1 MKSFFN
7 LLKTDLYRAI
17 LSPYFLLGTL
27 ASLLVLCMGG
37 VGMAEKTVPAVLAF
51 EHSYAFN
58 NVIDLLFL
66 SSTLAYAAQFASEW
80 QSGYY
85 RPVVMRSS
93 PTQYALS
100 KCAAT
105 GIAGGLSL
113 AAGALMFMLW
123 LCLSRNKLL
132 PDKGAIEVEV
142 FMFREPLRMGSI
154 ALFFLCYLYWLFL
167 VGLFFSILGLTV
179 SGWFPNQYV
188 ACASP
193 FVAGFLINKVFQAI
207 KPTPPNWVNP
217 VLLAAS
223 RTFTFSTIPT
233 LLLGTGIFLLYSLI
247 CVFFFTRTVKRRIAN
262 G

>member
-113 AAGALMFMLW
+113 ARL
-123 LCLSRNKLL
+123 
-132 PDKGAIEVEV
+132 
-142 FMFREPLRMGSI
+142 
-154 ALFFLCYLYWLFL
+154 
-167 VGLFFSILGLTV
+167 
-179 SGWFPNQYV
+179 NQLDPTGTTIY
-188 ACASP
+188 
-193 FVAGFLINKVFQAI
+193 
-207 KPTPPNWVNP
+207 PTPTYALCFYAVSAVILSSIIMILVRKLPIET
-217 VLLAAS
+217 AAES
-223 RTFTFSTIPT
+223 
-233 LLLGTGIFLLYSLI
+233 
-247 CVFFFTRTVKRRIAN
+247 
-262 G
+262 